1 MNKNNY
7 YSTDYLE
14 LKKSPLTPP
23 NYVFGIVWPILYTMM
38 GISALLVFNKCNKL
52 CLPLVVFMIHLF
64 FNLIWTYLFINIKNK
79 LIALVDLFAVLTL
92 AIYCLIEF
100 RKYSVLA
107 SNLLVPY
114 VLWLSFAGYLNI
126 YIVLNNSNNS
136 K

>member
-52 CLPLVVFMIHLF
+52 CLPLIVFMIHGVHGSMF
-64 FNLIWTYLFINIKNK
+64 ACTYPP
-79 LIALVDLFAVLTL
+79 TL
-92 AIYCLIEF
+92 LH
-100 RKYSVLA
+100 
-107 SNLLVPY
+107 
-114 VLWLSFAGYLNI
+114 
-126 YIVLNNSNNS
+126 
-136 K
+136 

>member
-23 NYVFGIVWPILYTMM
+23 NYVFGIMWSILYTMM
-38 GISALLVFNKCNKL
+38 GISALLVFNKCKKP
-52 CLPLVVFMIHLF
+52 CFPLVFFMIHLF

-79 LIALVDLFAVLTL
+79 IVAFLDLLLILGLAL
-92 AIYCLIEF
+92 YCLIEF
-100 RKYSVLA
+100 RKYSVFA

-114 VLWLSFAGYLNI
+114 VLWLLFAGYLNL
-126 YIVLNNSNNS
+126 YIILNNS